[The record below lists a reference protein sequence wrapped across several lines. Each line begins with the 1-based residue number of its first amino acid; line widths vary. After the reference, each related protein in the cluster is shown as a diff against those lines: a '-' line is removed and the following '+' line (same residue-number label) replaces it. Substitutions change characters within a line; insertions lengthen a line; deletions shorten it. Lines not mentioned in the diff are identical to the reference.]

1 MSHEYVLLIIPGLSI
16 ENFGIPI
23 RNIEYALL
31 QIMSHLVPY
40 TCHLGYDDEK
50 QNIQVE
56 MSGEMNGSLTLRVWK
71 VWKVT

>member
-1 MSHEYVLLIIPGLSI
+1 MTHEYVLLIIPGLPI

-23 RNIEYALL
+23 GNIEYALL

-40 TCHLGYDDEK
+40 TCHLGFDDEK

-56 MSGEMNGSLTLRVWK
+56 MSDEMNDSSTLRVWK
-71 VWKVT
+71 VWKVM